1 MPGIQDMRNRKSI
14 IIIFSLASLLPLQ
27 AYAASKFVSDRLVI
41 TMRSGQGNQ
50 FEIIKTLVSG
60 TKLEILEET
69 DTGYTM
75 VRLEDGTEGWVRTQ
89 YLTDEPIAADKLTS
103 VEAKLAKLKETD
115 KLLREELGSLKKA
128 KGKLDAQHA
137 KLKSEHTTATQE
149 LTHLNEVAARPKQLE
164 TENRDL
170 RKRFEQISDE
180 LVLVKQENQVLKDR
194 SERNWFITGAAVLI
208 IGMIIGLVIPK
219 FRFQKKDNWGSY

>member
-1 MPGIQDMRNRKSI
+1 MRHRQ
-14 IIIFSLASLLPLQ
+14 SLLIALSLICLLPLQ
-27 AYAASKFVSDRLVI
+27 AYAASKYVSDHLVI

-89 YLTDEPIAADKLTS
+89 YLADEPIAADKLTRA
-103 VEAKLAKLKETD
+103 EARLAKTKEEN
-115 KLLREELGSLKKA
+115 KLLRTELGSLKKS
-128 KGKLDAQHA
+128 KGKLDAEHS
-137 KLKSEHTTATQE
+137 KLQSEHKTASQE

-164 TENRDL
+164 SENKQL
-170 RKRFEQISDE
+170 RQDYEEISTK
-180 LVLVKQENQVLKDR
+180 LAVINQENQVLKDR
-194 SERNWFITGAAVLI
+194 SQRHWFITGAGVLI

-219 FRFQKKDNWGSY
+219 FRFQKKDGWGSY

>member
-103 VEAKLAKLKETD
+103 VEAKLTKLKETD

>member
-1 MPGIQDMRNRKSI
+1 MRHRQ
-14 IIIFSLASLLPLQ
+14 SLLIALSLICLLPLQ
-27 AYAASKFVSDRLVI
+27 AYAASKYVSDHLVI

-50 FEIIKTLVSG
+50 FEIIKTLISG

-75 VRLEDGTEGWVRTQ
+75 VRLEDGMEGWVRTQ
-89 YLTDEPIAADKLTS
+89 YLADEPIAADKLTAA
-103 VEAKLAKLKETD
+103 ETQLTKLKDTN
-115 KLLREELGSLKKA
+115 KLLRQELGTLKKA
-128 KGKLDAQHA
+128 KGKLDEEHS
-137 KLKSEHTTATQE
+137 KLISEHSSTSKE

-164 TENRDL
+164 SENKEL
-170 RKRFEQISDE
+170 RKNYEQISDE

-194 SERNWFITGAAVLI
+194 SERHWFITGAGVLI

-219 FRFQKKDNWGSY
+219 FRFQKKDGWGSY